1 LGAASNAW
9 SVFWASKTSRVGVLL
24 LVVQV
29 LLSLYVVLSYPLD
42 FGTRYWNNPAYWA
55 ENPREAPPA
64 WTNLFTSRPAPTH
77 TVLTVEKPGG
87 YEEKVFEY
95 IFDEFP
101 SFVAVKVSSVT
112 YMERPPVI
120 TFELVRPGG
129 ETAVFYSVVVSPP
142 LPGEGKPY
150 TRHHETPLS
159 VYLSNDPYAAQ
170 LLSSFLETSYGVIV
184 PADVIAREGVEK
196 ALFGMP
202 VDGVLKPVKGLYRF
216 VVRVE
221 KADAGDEVGRV
232 VFVIGGRVYGF
243 LGTDRLGRDLATG
256 LLFGFPVALLIGVV
270 TAVLTT
276 GIGSAV
282 GMASGY
288 VGGKLDE
295 AIQRIC
301 DILNNIPLL
310 PFLIFFTFILK
321 PSIWLIVLILVA
333 FGWSGLAIV
342 VRSIV
347 LQAKTAQF
355 VEAAESLG
363 VSRGRIIG
371 RHIMPQ
377 IAPFLISQM
386 VFSTPSAILA
396 EASLS
401 FLGLGDPSLPSW
413 GQMLEYAFRSGGVNL
428 GLWWWI
434 LPPGLLIVFTA
445 FTFVLISLGL
455 EPVVSP
461 RLRRVRV

>member
-1 LGAASNAW
+1 
-9 SVFWASKTSRVGVLL
+9 
-24 LVVQV
+24 
-29 LLSLYVVLSYPLD
+29 
-42 FGTRYWNNPAYWA
+42 
-55 ENPREAPPA
+55 
-64 WTNLFTSRPAPTH
+64 
-77 TVLTVEKPGG
+77 
-87 YEEKVFEY
+87 
-95 IFDEFP
+95 
-101 SFVAVKVSSVT
+101 
-112 YMERPPVI
+112 
-120 TFELVRPGG
+120 
-129 ETAVFYSVVVSPP
+129 
-142 LPGEGKPY
+142 
-150 TRHHETPLS
+150 
-159 VYLSNDPYAAQ
+159 
-170 LLSSFLETSYGVIV
+170 
-184 PADVIAREGVEK
+184 
-196 ALFGMP
+196 
-202 VDGVLKPVKGLYRF
+202 
-216 VVRVE
+216 
-221 KADAGDEVGRV
+221 
-232 VFVIGGRVYGF
+232 
-243 LGTDRLGRDLATG
+243 
-256 LLFGFPVALLIGVV
+256 LFGFPVSLLIGVV

-295 AIQRIC
+295 AVQRVC

-310 PFLIFFTFILK
+310 PLLIFFTFILK
-321 PSIWLIVLILVA
+321 PSIWIIVLILVV

-347 LQAKTAQF
+347 LQARTAQF

-363 VSRGRIIG
+363 VSRGRILT